1 LRETR
6 RPAQAPLY
14 CRRSNRAQRS
24 DRERLLHGP
33 VSPAMENRPQPN
45 AGKYG
50 DRSRPH
56 LGSEQFP
63 GTFAA
68 GAGQCE
74 RRSCPKHS
82 AQSMDGEQDNNERQH
97 EHLPTMACQFNSLY
111 DMSIHF
117 SNASREQ
124 VLNIGTGRQ

>member
-1 LRETR
+1 
-6 RPAQAPLY
+6 
-14 CRRSNRAQRS
+14 
-24 DRERLLHGP
+24 
-33 VSPAMENRPQPN
+33 MENRPQPN
-45 AGKYG
+45 AGKHG

-56 LGSEQFP
+56 LGPEQFP
-63 GTFAA
+63 GTFAT

-82 AQSMDGEQDNNERQH
+82 AQGMDGEQDNNERQH
-97 EHLPTMACQFNSLY
+97 EHLPIMASQLNSLY

-117 SNASREQ
+117 VDASREQ